1 MLKTMTTLAA
11 AALLWAAPAGAVSEV
26 QDARDAQGDRIDP
39 GGPLD
44 RPALSDTPKREVAPA
59 REAQREEIRRDLEA
73 WRERVETWRRE
84 HEAYGG
90 KEEAARLVDA
100 LQLAEQS
107 WRKLAQSSGANWDR
121 AMYQMQQARE
131 ELTRA
136 WEEANG

>member
-1 MLKTMTTLAA
+1 MLKTMTALAA
-11 AALLWAAPAGAVSEV
+11 AALLWAAPAGAVSELR
-26 QDARDAQGDRIDP
+26 DARDAQGDPVEP

-44 RPALSDTPKREVAPA
+44 RPALSETPQREAAPA
-59 REAQREEIRRDLEA
+59 REIQKQAIREDLEA

-90 KEEAARLVDA
+90 KEEAAKLVDA

-107 WRKLAQSSGANWDR
+107 WRKLAQSSGDNWYR
-121 AMYQMQQARE
+121 AMHQMEQARE

-136 WEEANG
+136 WEDANG

>member
-11 AALLWAAPAGAVSEV
+11 AALVWAAPAGAVSEV
-26 QDARDAQGDRIDP
+26 QDPRDAQGAPIVP

-44 RPALSDTPKREVAPA
+44 RPALSETPQREAAPA
-59 REAQREEIRRDLEA
+59 REIQRKEIRKDLDA
-73 WRERVETWRRE
+73 WRERVEAWRRE

-90 KEEAARLVDA
+90 EEEAAKLADA

-121 AMYQMQQARE
+121 AMHQMEQARE

-136 WEEANG
+136 WEDANG